1 MKCLSLKQPWAWLM
15 TNGLKDIENRK
26 WRSNYR
32 GRLLIQASKTWDQ
45 EGYDFIQNHL
55 EDSERLL
62 LPEWYFLRY
71 DFGAI
76 IGVVTMV
83 DVVQFHPSKWFFGPW
98 GFVFTSPEIWK
109 NPAPYRGKLGIFD
122 VPESVF
128 KQQTKAEFT

>member
-62 LPEWYFLRY
+62 LPERY

-76 IGVVTMV
+76 IGVVNMV
-83 DVVQFHPSKWFFGPW
+83 DCVNHHPSKWFFGPW
-98 GFVFTSPEIWK
+98 GFVFEAPRAFQ
-109 NPAPYRGKLGIFD
+109 NPIPYKGQLSIFD
-122 VPESVF
+122 IPDRVVEGLPIP
-128 KQQTKAEFT
+128 